1 MSERNVIAEIRAMRW
16 MIAVLLTQLVILTAA
31 FVAVAVQALSTPVT
45 QGMPHSTVALV
56 YACPTI
62 STDKAAE
69 ETMTVA
75 NAPIPALFSVLGI
88 QFLARG

>member
-45 QGMPHSTVALV
+45 RGMPAVIVIHPPREITAAGGASG
-56 YACPTI
+56 I
-62 STDKAAE
+62 SDMEKRERPEAVPAE
-69 ETMTVA
+69 PGE
-75 NAPIPALFSVLGI
+75 
-88 QFLARG
+88 